1 MSPELSVEE
10 CIISE
15 SISSIL
21 AYGML
26 TACNLRETHCD
37 VVIFCLSGLSCR
49 CEEEQALQMRN
60 IDAAPVIITLMIG
73 IVIVS
78 ADASPGVYVCG
89 SAAEDKGHSSPGR
102 PGESCSYHRRDIVGN
117 TCGRGRRG

>member
-78 ADASPGVYVCG
+78 ADVRTLLALD
-89 SAAEDKGHSSPGR
+89 AAPPRE
-102 PGESCSYHRRDIVGN
+102 
-117 TCGRGRRG
+117 T

>member
-78 ADASPGVYVCG
+78 ADVRTLLALD
-89 SAAEDKGHSSPGR
+89 AAPPGR
-102 PGESCSYHRRDIVGN
+102 PRYHGD
-117 TCGRGRRG
+117 RRGNWARG